1 MLSGHTND
9 LGLVKIVYLKT
20 KVNEKIELLAFR
32 MYSDGHLERN
42 H

>member
-9 LGLVKIVYLKT
+9 LGLVKIVYLKA
-20 KVNEKIELLAFR
+20 KVNQKTELVAFR